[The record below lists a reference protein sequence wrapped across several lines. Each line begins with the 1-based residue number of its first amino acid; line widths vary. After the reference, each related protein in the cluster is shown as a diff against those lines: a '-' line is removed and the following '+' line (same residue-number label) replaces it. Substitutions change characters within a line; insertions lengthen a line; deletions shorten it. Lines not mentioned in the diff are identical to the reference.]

1 MYGIIG
7 GTVVSFPDPRY
18 GMCARPESGNETSGT
33 GKHAWYVR
41 GTRAQHSRW
50 NDIVY
55 GQVEQNSL

>member
-18 GMCARPESGNETSGT
+18 GTCARPESENETSGT

-41 GTRAQHSRW
+41 GTRAQHSR
-50 NDIVY
+50 
-55 GQVEQNSL
+55 